1 MANEDI
7 NKDVNKN
14 INKKTTSEVGKTM
27 EPDEMRFHH
36 VGIATA
42 DIPTMQEYLKSI
54 ARVTYITDIVFDE
67 QQRANLC
74 MVTLSDGTD
83 IELISGPQVE
93 KLVKKRNFLY
103 HTCYEVANIEAKID
117 ILVEK
122 GAMLVSEPKEA
133 ILFNRKKVAFLMT
146 AMGLIELVES

>member
-1 MANEDI
+1 MT
-7 NKDVNKN
+7 NKDTNKETD
-14 INKKTTSEVGKTM
+14 KKM

-54 ARVTYITDIVFDE
+54 ARITHITDTVYDE
-67 QQRANLC
+67 QQQANLC

-103 HTCYEVANIEAKID
+103 HACYEVADIEAKIET
-117 ILVEK
+117 LVEK
-122 GAMLVSEPKEA
+122 GAILVSEPKEA

>member
-1 MANEDI
+1 MT
-7 NKDVNKN
+7 NKDTNKETD
-14 INKKTTSEVGKTM
+14 KKM

-54 ARVTYITDIVFDE
+54 ARITHITDTVYDE
-67 QQRANLC
+67 QQQANLC

-103 HTCYEVANIEAKID
+103 HTCYEVADIEAKIET
-117 ILVEK
+117 LVEK
-122 GAMLVSEPKEA
+122 GAILVSEPKEA